1 MNEKDLDR
9 AVNRVKRLREGE
21 KKRLLIK
28 AVVHYIDKMIGE
40 GDERT

>member
-1 MNEKDLDR
+1 MNERDLDE
-9 AVNRVKRLREGE
+9 AVDRVKRLREGQ

-40 GDERT
+40 GDE

>member
-9 AVNRVKRLREGE
+9 AVEKIKRLKDGE

-40 GDERT
+40 VDE